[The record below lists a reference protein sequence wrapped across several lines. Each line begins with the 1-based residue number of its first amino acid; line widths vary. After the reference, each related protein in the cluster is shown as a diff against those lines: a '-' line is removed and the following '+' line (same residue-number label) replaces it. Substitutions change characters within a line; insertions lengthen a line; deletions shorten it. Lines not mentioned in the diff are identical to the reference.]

1 MKIEIFP
8 VFSQEGTRNISYAT
22 LMMFKEIVM
31 ANELVHIKFVL
42 GSSVNELNPVNFLN
56 GQ

>member
-1 MKIEIFP
+1 MKIEIFL
-8 VFSQEGTRNISYAT
+8 VFSQEGTRNILYAT
-22 LMMFKEIVM
+22 LMMLNEIVV

-42 GSSVNELNPVNFLN
+42 GSSVNELNSLNLLN